1 MGVFTEVEM
10 EKAKDIIT
18 FGLLDSAK
26 SLEVFIKLEIKL
38 DLGDDFSISE
48 NSSNMNITDK
58 GDEIYLLTSELI
70 GEIKGTSYLIFSKEE
85 VKSIMA
91 SIYPNKEFTEEKYKK
106 KANALILET
115 DNIITA
121 GVMNNLA
128 NIFNYRTYG
137 GVPQLNIVNHNE
149 ALRIISGGTKK
160 DDYVFF
166 KAILSS
172 KMGNI
177 KADFIWLLDKAFVEG
192 VKTVSKS
199 RKISLT
205 S

>member
-18 FGLLDSAK
+18 FGLLDSAR

-121 GVMNNLA
+121 GVMSNLA
-128 NIFNYRTYG
+128 NVFNFRTYG

-149 ALRIISGGTKK
+149 AIRIISEGTKK

-177 KADFIWLLDKAFVEG
+177 KADFIWLLDKAFVDG
-192 VKTVSKS
+192 VKTVSKN

>member
-58 GDEIYLLTSELI
+58 GDEVYLLTSELI
-70 GEIKGTSYLIFSKEE
+70 GEIKGTSYLILSKEE

-91 SIYPNKEFTEEKYKK
+91 SIYPNNEFTEKKYKK

-205 S
+205 N

>member
-1 MGVFTEVEM
+1 MGFFTDIEM

-18 FGLLDSAK
+18 FGLLESAK
-26 SLEVFIKLEIKL
+26 SLEVFIKLEIRL
-38 DLGDDFSISE
+38 DFGDDFSISE
-48 NSSNMNITDK
+48 NLSNKNITAK
-58 GDEIYLLTSELI
+58 SDEVYLLTSELI
-70 GEIKGTSYLIFSKEE
+70 GEIKGTSYLILSKEE

-91 SIYPNKEFTEEKYKK
+91 SVYPNNEFTEEKYIKK
-106 KANALILET
+106 SNALVLET

-121 GVMNNLA
+121 GVMKNLA

-149 ALRIISGGTKK
+149 AVRIISEGTKK

-172 KMGNI
+172 KTGNI
-177 KADFIWLLDKAFVEG
+177 KADFIWLLDKAFVEA
-192 VKTVSKS
+192 VKKVSKN

>member
-18 FGLLDSAK
+18 FGLLDSARL
-26 SLEVFIKLEIKL
+26 LEVFIKLEIKL

-137 GVPQLNIVNHNE
+137 GVPQLNSVNHNE
-149 ALRIISGGTKK
+149 AVRIILEGTKK

>member
-18 FGLLDSAK
+18 FGLLDSARL
-26 SLEVFIKLEIKL
+26 LEVFIKLEIKL

-121 GVMNNLA
+121 GVMSNLA
-128 NIFNYRTYG
+128 NVFNFRTYG

-149 ALRIISGGTKK
+149 AIRIISEGTKK

-177 KADFIWLLDKAFVEG
+177 KADFIWLLDKAFVDG
-192 VKTVSKS
+192 VKTVSKN